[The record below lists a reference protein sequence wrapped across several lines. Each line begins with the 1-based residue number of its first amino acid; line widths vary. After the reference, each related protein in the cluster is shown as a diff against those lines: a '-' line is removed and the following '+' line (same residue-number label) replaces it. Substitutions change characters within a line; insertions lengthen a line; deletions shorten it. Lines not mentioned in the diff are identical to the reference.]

1 MATIMK
7 GWALSCQG
15 QVEEGIAEMRGGIK
29 AAESTGVVIP
39 TWCLFPLAEEYLRAG
54 RSSEA
59 GELVDQMLEL
69 VRSTGNREDEADVY
83 RLKGELSMMQ
93 AAPDKVAAEKWFRA
107 AIEVARRQSA
117 KLYELR
123 ATISLARLLR
133 DTAAAT
139 KRARCS
145 PKSTT
150 GSPKAS
156 TPPTSRM
163 RKRCSTNYCKQV
175 GNPQTGPIGP

>member
-7 GWALSCQG
+7 GWALSYQG

-54 RSSEA
+54 RSSDA
-59 GELVDQMLEL
+59 GELVDQMLER
-69 VRSTGNREDEADVY
+69 VQRTGNREDEADVY
-83 RLKGELSMMQ
+83 RLKGELSMMRD
-93 AAPDKVAAEKWFRA
+93 APDKLAAEKCFRA

-123 ATISLARLLR
+123 ANMSLARLLR
-133 DTAAAT
+133 DTD
-139 KRARCS
+139 RSDEAR
-145 PKSTT
+145 TILT
-150 GSPKAS
+150 GIYNGFTEGFDTPDLKDAKALLEEL
-156 TPPTSRM
+156 
-163 RKRCSTNYCKQV
+163 
-175 GNPQTGPIGP
+175 GA